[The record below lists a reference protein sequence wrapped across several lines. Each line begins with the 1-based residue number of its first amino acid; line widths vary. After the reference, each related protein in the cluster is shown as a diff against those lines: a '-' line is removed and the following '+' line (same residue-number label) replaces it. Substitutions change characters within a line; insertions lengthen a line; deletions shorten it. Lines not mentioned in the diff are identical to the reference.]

1 MTGPITAIDSTA
13 RRLLHDAA
21 CRRLAAVLFAP
32 PGEAWSRETTALARE
47 IEDPVLT
54 AAARQ
59 ALSEADPA
67 VYHSTFGPGG
77 PVSLRQ
83 VTHAL
88 HVTPGALLAELA
100 LFYQAFGY
108 QPDAA
113 EPPDHLAV
121 ETDFTAFLLMKQSY
135 ALACGRADRA
145 GAIAQAGERFA
156 AQHLRILIG
165 AVIKGLRLF
174 PIPYMIAA
182 AEWLAERVDTDAA
195 RAASGDALSP
205 DPAVRQR

>member
-1 MTGPITAIDSTA
+1 MTGPIAALDSEP

-21 CRRLAAVLFAP
+21 CRRLAAILFAP
-32 PGEAWSRETTALARE
+32 PGEHWARETAALARE

-67 VYHSTFGPGG
+67 LYHSTFGPGG

-100 LFYQAFGY
+100 VFYQAFGY
-108 QPDAA
+108 QPDPA

-121 ETDFTAFLLMKQSY
+121 ETDFTAFLLLKQSY
-135 ALACGRADRA
+135 ALTCGRDDRA
-145 GAIAQAGERFA
+145 RAIAQAEERFA
-156 AQHLRILIG
+156 ARHLGILIG
-165 AVIKGLRLF
+165 AVIKGLRRF
-174 PIPYMIAA
+174 PIPYMLATV
-182 AEWLAERVDTDAA
+182 EWLAERVGCDTA
-195 RAASGDALSP
+195 RDGSGDA
-205 DPAVRQR
+205 VFR